1 MKGRVILLLSTFP
14 RLSESFIVNKFL
26 GLVDAGWDVHIVGAY
41 NDRKAWKMLPDL
53 QQHKEIH
60 QRVHYNWCFR
70 PAWLSGLLYPFA
82 LLYCLFKNP
91 GGTIRYLFRSSKRLG
106 WKALK
111 RFYMDFPI
119 IALNP
124 DLIHYEFGATAVSRS
139 DLGYFLGCKQI
150 ASFRGYDLNFAGLDQ
165 LDYYN

>member
-1 MKGRVILLLSTFP
+1 MKRRVVLLLSTFP

-26 GLVDAGWDVHIVGAY
+26 GLVDAGWDVHVVSAY
-41 NDRKAWKMLPDL
+41 NDRKAWSMLPNL
-53 QQHKEIH
+53 HRTKEIH

-82 LLYCLFKNP
+82 LLFCLFKNP

-119 IALNP
+119 IAS
-124 DLIHYEFGATAVSRS
+124 IQT
-139 DLGYFLGCKQI
+139 
-150 ASFRGYDLNFAGLDQ
+150 
-165 LDYYN
+165 